1 MPQWRKLH
9 IKTVES
15 WTMNEMPDDFHRLL
29 WLLLPL
35 ITCREGRGQFN
46 PDWIKAKTM
55 PLRSD
60 ITSEDVENAMNHFW
74 SVGIIIKYIVNDRC
88 YFVITNWHKHQGN
101 TAKEAESIYPTPE
114 EEQFVPYPK
123 VSQEEVESDASTEWM
138 QNGCRMDADAEEI
151 NTYGDEKTS
160 PRETEKPKRKTSV
173 KNQTRKDLE
182 QHFSDLT
189 GLPVP
194 KTNTQK
200 QRASAGTLWWGPI
213 REMAELC
220 EWNRERSMQLMDL
233 TVAHLKKGGMTV
245 SSPKSIVNTA
255 KAVAT
260 DNVPGVKFSGNGNG
274 TKQKI
279 ETRKI
284 KDENTGLWVEQEVVI
299 R

>member
-1 MPQWRKLH
+1 MARGRMINKKICGSVKFQNL
-9 IKTVES
+9 
-15 WTMNEMPDDFHRLL
+15 PDDTCRLL
-29 WLLLPL
+29 A
-35 ITCREGRGQFN
+35 T
-46 PDWIKAKTM
+46 WIIANLDVQGVFYGDPAM
-55 PLRSD
+55 VRSAIFPRRSD
-60 ITSEDVENAMNHFW
+60 ITVDQVEEYLVALESSGLMW
-74 SVGIIIKYIVNDRC
+74 RYK
-88 YFVITNWHKHQGN
+88 
-101 TAKEAESIYPTPE
+101 AKGDTWQVWPGFL
-114 EEQFVPYPK
+114 EEQIGIRIDR
-123 VSQEEVESDASTEWM
+123 ESPEFPSPPDAKPQTAGELPED
-138 QNGCRMDADAEEI
+138 CRNNDGNYTAEEKLSEVKLSKENI
-151 NTYGDEKTS
+151 HGDEKTS
-160 PRETEKPKRKTSV
+160 PSETEKPKRKPSPQ
-173 KNQTRKDLE
+173 NQTRKDLE
-182 QHFSDLT
+182 QHFSELT